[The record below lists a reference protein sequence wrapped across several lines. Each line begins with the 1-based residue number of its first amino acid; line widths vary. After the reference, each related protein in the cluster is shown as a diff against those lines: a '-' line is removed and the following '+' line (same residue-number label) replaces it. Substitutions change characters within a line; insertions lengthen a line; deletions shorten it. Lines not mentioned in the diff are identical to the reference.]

1 MWGHDFV
8 WRSCWRLCRLGSFLF
23 QLEKPITDT
32 RIWQMVFIKA
42 GLNACK
48 FNKLRRFNR
57 SRKRNTGTFFFCAIS
72 IFMPVKGVI
81 VIAVWWQKVFVL
93 VQFQNHFRCWL
104 WGQSLSTFSPSC
116 SLSCQP
122 PSGRVRAWFRTDATC
137 TLSTASTPAPHPT
150 APCSRRARGRCRLAP
165 RVRSER
171 RQHSVKG

>member
-1 MWGHDFV
+1 
-8 WRSCWRLCRLGSFLF
+8 
-23 QLEKPITDT
+23 
-32 RIWQMVFIKA
+32 
-42 GLNACK
+42 
-48 FNKLRRFNR
+48 
-57 SRKRNTGTFFFCAIS
+57 
-72 IFMPVKGVI
+72 MPVKGVI

-150 APCSRRARGRCRLAP
+150 APLQQAGTRTLPSGAEGAVWEEAALGERLKGRLIRQQEGWVQGGEGSQCRQALGFIHFHL
-165 RVRSER
+165 VFFF
-171 RQHSVKG
+171 VCFICC